1 LTSLT
6 QWPKLSPLLLLQHL
20 LRLVLQTPL
29 PLLKRKRKKK
39 KKLAST
45 VLDPFSVETGIE
57 RRRAH
62 LVRDMLASS
71 EAR

>member
-1 LTSLT
+1 
-6 QWPKLSPLLLLQHL
+6 
-20 LRLVLQTPL
+20 
-29 PLLKRKRKKK
+29 
-39 KKLAST
+39 
-45 VLDPFSVETGIE
+45 LDPFSVETGIE